1 MTDFR
6 LKVFVSVAR
15 SLSFTKASKE
25 LFISQPAISKHIQ
38 ELESMYGVR
47 LFNRKGSHITLTEA
61 GKLLKL
67 KSESII
73 EQYNQLAFEMH
84 LLHNE
89 LVGELR
95 LGASTTIAQ
104 YVLPPLL
111 ARFTERYPQVK
122 ISLFNGN
129 SQEIEQSLFRN
140 ELDCGLVEGITRESN
155 LKYTHFLRDE
165 LVVIVRDGH
174 PLANKEELTMD
185 EFRANGLVLRERGSG
200 TLDVFEKALS
210 RLNIKL
216 SMLNVQLF
224 LGSTESIKLYLEHTD
239 AMGVVS
245 IRSVA
250 REVVLG
256 RFKIIDVPALFMERE
271 FSFIELHGEGNPLV
285 EQFMRFAAK
294 YKEKL

>member
-15 SLSFTKASKE
+15 NLSFTKASKE

>member
-1 MTDFR
+1 
-6 LKVFVSVAR
+6 
-15 SLSFTKASKE
+15 
-25 LFISQPAISKHIQ
+25 
-38 ELESMYGVR
+38 MYGVR

>member
-1 MTDFR
+1 
-6 LKVFVSVAR
+6 
-15 SLSFTKASKE
+15 
-25 LFISQPAISKHIQ
+25 
-38 ELESMYGVR
+38 
-47 LFNRKGSHITLTEA
+47 
-61 GKLLKL
+61 
-67 KSESII
+67 
-73 EQYNQLAFEMH
+73 
-84 LLHNE
+84 
-89 LVGELR
+89 
-95 LGASTTIAQ
+95 
-104 YVLPPLL
+104 
-111 ARFTERYPQVK
+111 
-122 ISLFNGN
+122 
-129 SQEIEQSLFRN
+129 
-140 ELDCGLVEGITRESN
+140 DCGLVERITRESN